1 MTRVLV
7 FTLIGFLFVVLMG
20 SLQELF
26 GMGMVVLDVPLIIVL
41 YMAMSGPGTGLARR
55 RPRSSLSGQGP
66 DMAGGITGLL
76 LGYTCDVLSGG
87 IKGLHCFTLALMF
100 LLFRRAASH
109 VYLTGPFS
117 SVVVTFFASLV
128 AALVGLG
135 IRWIAEVPPSLGSLM
150 VVLAQAVLNAVAA
163 HPLLKLLH
171 FVDNKL
177 SRESAERGG
186 L

>member
-1 MTRVLV
+1 M
-7 FTLIGFLFVVLMG
+7 
-20 SLQELF
+20 
-26 GMGMVVLDVPLIIVL
+26 
-41 YMAMSGPGTGLARR
+41 
-55 RPRSSLSGQGP
+55 
-66 DMAGGITGLL
+66 
-76 LGYTCDVLSGG
+76 LSGG

-128 AALVGLG
+128 AGLVGLG